1 MKQLIIEG
9 LVVGIVLVII
19 GVIFTNLFKFI
30 NNNNLPDVC
39 KNWNKNYI
47 MEMNLFLIG
56 FITHMLFEMI
66 GANKWYCSNG
76 YACRS

>member
-9 LVVGIVLVII
+9 FAVGIVLVII
-19 GVIFTNLFKFI
+19 SVIFTNLFKFI

-39 KNWNKNYI
+39 KNWNKNHI
-47 MEMNLFLIG
+47 MEINIFLIG
-56 FITHMLFEMI
+56 FITHISFEII

>member
-9 LVVGIVLVII
+9 CVVGIVLVII
-19 GVIFTNLFKFI
+19 GIIITNLFKFI
-30 NNNNLPDVC
+30 HNNNLPDVC

-47 MEMNLFLIG
+47 MEINLFLIG
-56 FITHMLFEMI
+56 FIAHMLFEMI
-66 GANKWYCSNG
+66 GANKWYCNNG

>member
-9 LVVGIVLVII
+9 CVVGIVLFII
-19 GVIFTNLFKFI
+19 GIIITNLFKFI
-30 NNNNLPDVC
+30 YNNNLPDIY
-39 KNWNKNYI
+39 KNWNENYI
-47 MEMNLFLIG
+47 MEINLFLIG
-56 FITHMLFEMI
+56 FIAHMLFEMI

>member
-9 LVVGIVLVII
+9 CVVGIVLVII
-19 GVIFTNLFKFI
+19 GIILTNLFKFI
-30 NNNNLPDVC
+30 HKNNLPDVC
-39 KNWNKNYI
+39 KNWNKNHI
-47 MEMNLFLIG
+47 MEINLFLIG
-56 FITHMLFEMI
+56 FIAHMLFEMI

>member
-1 MKQLIIEG
+1 
-9 LVVGIVLVII
+9 VGIVLVII
-19 GVIFTNLFKFI
+19 GIIVTNLFKFI
-30 NNNNLPDVC
+30 HNNNLPDVC

-47 MEMNLFLIG
+47 MEINLFLIG
-56 FITHMLFEMI
+56 FIAHMLFEMI

>member
-9 LVVGIVLVII
+9 CVVGIVLVII
-19 GVIFTNLFKFI
+19 GIIVTNLFKFI
-30 NNNNLPDVC
+30 HNNNLPDVC

-47 MEMNLFLIG
+47 MEINLFLIG
-56 FITHMLFEMI
+56 YIAHMVFELT
-66 GANKWYCSNG
+66 GVNKWYCNNG

>member
-9 LVVGIVLVII
+9 CVVGIVLVII
-19 GVIFTNLFKFI
+19 GIIVTNLFKFI

-47 MEMNLFLIG
+47 MEINSYYPI
-56 FITHMLFEMI
+56 
-66 GANKWYCSNG
+66 Y
-76 YACRS
+76 

>member
-9 LVVGIVLVII
+9 CVVGIVLVII
-19 GVIFTNLFKFI
+19 GIIVTNLFKFI

-47 MEMNLFLIG
+47 MEINLFLIG
-56 FITHMLFEMI
+56 FSAHMLFEMI

>member
-9 LVVGIVLVII
+9 CVVGIVLVII
-19 GVIFTNLFKFI
+19 GII
-30 NNNNLPDVC
+30 IRNLPDVC

-47 MEMNLFLIG
+47 MENNLFLIG
-56 FITHMLFEMI
+56 FIAHMLFEMI

-76 YACRS
+76 YACKS